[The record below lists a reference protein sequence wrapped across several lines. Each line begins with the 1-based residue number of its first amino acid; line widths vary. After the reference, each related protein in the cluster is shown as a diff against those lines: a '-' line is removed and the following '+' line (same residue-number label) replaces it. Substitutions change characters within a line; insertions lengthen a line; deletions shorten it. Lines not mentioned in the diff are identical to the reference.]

1 MDPATWRDLWWT
13 AANLVACI
21 LAALPAVIIATGLIE
36 FIGPELTREIP
47 PPAFPGNAAGTLIVL
62 GLAIASAGV
71 LAAPALLRAYGLLA
85 RSMLT
90 PDGAGRA
97 GAAGQAADR
106 RPAPRPST
114 PGRPRSAGSSGTC
127 TTGPRPGWSP
137 WA

>member
-62 GLAIASAGV
+62 GLAIASIGV

-97 GAAGQAADR
+97 GAR
-106 RPAPRPST
+106 
-114 PGRPRSAGSSGTC
+114 GSGS
-127 TTGPRPGWSP
+127 
-137 WA
+137 